1 MLFNIIIIRL
11 TCYWI
16 FAKSKCKCM
25 AMSFCNSREISSFQ
39 NCPIVIIL
47 TSTSRKIYY
56 SKPLYPKKPSFFS
69 SKYPFTGKYH
79 YEYVKLC
86 VVKVCWVNSKAFVSF
101 TILQSG
107 SQNDLIDSWRNDEE
121 ESSSTSDA
129 VSAANARWMTGG
141 GSNPARNLSAEY
153 PFHKNLCMP
162 PQGINFDLTHKRG
175 TFFPSC
181 STYTQPIFSLRA
193 V

>member
-25 AMSFCNSREISSFQ
+25 AMSFCSREISSFQ

-47 TSTSRKIYY
+47 HFYFKKNLLQATLFPKSLHFSVASTLLQENTITNTLSCV
-56 SKPLYPKKPSFFS
+56 S
-69 SKYPFTGKYH
+69 STF
-79 YEYVKLC
+79 
-86 VVKVCWVNSKAFVSF
+86 CWVNSKVFVCF
-101 TILQSG
+101 PILQSG

-175 TFFPSC
+175 TFSRLV
-181 STYTQPIFSLRA
+181 QPTTNPFLSLRA

>member
-1 MLFNIIIIRL
+1 MHGHVILQQQRNIQL
-11 TCYWI
+11 
-16 FAKSKCKCM
+16 SELP
-25 AMSFCNSREISSFQ
+25 NS
-39 NCPIVIIL
+39 NN

-56 SKPLYPKKPSFFS
+56 FKPFHPKKPSFFS
-69 SKYPFTGKYH
+69 SKYPLTGKYH

-86 VVKVCWVNSKAFVSF
+86 VVKFCWVNYKAFVCF
-101 TILQSG
+101 PILQSG

-175 TFFPSC
+175 TFFRLV
-181 STYTQPIFSLRA
+181 QPKTNPFLSLWA